1 MDTRRRTQT
10 IFIKYHKF
18 TLNGHCVSGHPTVH
32 IMQLTN
38 VVCSANVGYQLNLR
52 ELCYQLT
59 NVRYN
64 PKQFPGL
71 VWQHRSIGGNCLVF
85 SNGKLQCQ
93 GKARTLQE
101 GIKRLRRYARMI
113 QKLGY
118 RVILREVNIVTVTAF
133 HTLSGPLDIPAL
145 ARERRII
152 YEPELFPTAN
162 FQQEGLT
169 FCCFQNGK
177 IVINGIKRTSDVDH
191 IVMPTLMELELFT
204 T

>member
-1 MDTRRRTQT
+1 
-10 IFIKYHKF
+10 
-18 TLNGHCVSGHPTVH
+18 
-32 IMQLTN
+32 MQLTN
-38 VVCSANVGYQLNLR
+38 VVCSANVACELNLR

-64 PKQFPGL
+64 PKKFPGL
-71 VWQHRSIGGNCLVF
+71 VWQHRIIGGNCLVF

-93 GKARTLQE
+93 GKARTFQE
-101 GIKRLRRYARMI
+101 GVKRLRRYARHL

-118 RVILREVNIVTVTAF
+118 PVIFGEVNIVTVTAF
-133 HTLSGPLDIPAL
+133 HTLSGPLDIPTL

-162 FQQEGLT
+162 FKQKGLT

-177 IVINGIKRTSDVDH
+177 IVINGIKRSSDVDH
-191 IVMPTLMELELFT
+191 IVMPTLMELELYT